1 VTTGPWP
8 LDGNK
13 IQNMNRQLAMT
24 ATQPTPWTLPEI
36 LKATGGE
43 LLCGGQMQGFE
54 NVSID
59 SRSISPNDLFV
70 AIAGDV
76 HDGHT
81 FVNDVVK
88 QGVDGLV
95 VSKEKTAELPIS
107 EWQARNIACVAVAD
121 TTRALGDLAAFH
133 RSRTDV
139 AVIAITGSN
148 GKTTTRQMTAEVVAK
163 KFSTLATIGNYNN
176 QIGVP
181 LTLLRLTSEHAWAIV
196 ELGTNSPGE
205 IDRLAQ
211 ICSPDIGVIIN
222 IGPAHLEGL
231 GSLDGVMREKEQLI
245 DHLKP
250 AGKAVLNADD
260 RRVCK
265 IANRTEK
272 DVLLFGLSENAAI
285 RATAVQEKI
294 GGISFSLD
302 LPRESLSVD
311 LKVPGQFM
319 VINALAAAA
328 VGHLLELS
336 AAEIKTGLEAFKPAW
351 GRMNLFQTANGIH
364 IIDDTYNAN
373 PDSMQAAIT
382 TLKALRANNRSVF
395 VAGDML
401 ELGARTESLHKQ
413 VGAWAAVANIDKL
426 LITGE
431 FANAVVC
438 GAVDAKMKRDN
449 IFTGSRDD
457 ILDALKDSLRPGDW
471 VLIKGSRGA
480 RMDTIVEGLK
490 EWAGIKPEA

>member
-1 VTTGPWP
+1 MDNTHP
-8 LDGNK
+8 L
-13 IQNMNRQLAMT
+13 
-24 ATQPTPWTLPEI
+24 PWTINEI

-43 LLCGGQMQGFE
+43 LLCGNQEQTRGFD

-59 SRSISPNDLFV
+59 SRNLSPRDLFV
-70 AIAGDV
+70 AIVGDV
-76 HDGHT
+76 HDGHR
-81 FVNDVVK
+81 FANDVVK
-88 QGVDGLV
+88 QGVGGLV
-95 VSKEKTAELPIS
+95 VAKDKSKELPIS
-107 EWQARNIACVAVAD
+107 EWQASQIACVAVTD
-121 TTRALGDLAAFH
+121 TLRALGDLAAFH

-139 AVIAITGSN
+139 SVVAITGSN
-148 GKTTTRQMTAEVVAK
+148 GKTTTRQMTAEVVAQ
-163 KFSTLATIGNYNN
+163 KFNTLSTIENYNN

-181 LTLLRLTSEHAWAIV
+181 LTLLRLAPEHTWAVV

-205 IDRLAQ
+205 IARLAR
-211 ICSPDIGVIIN
+211 ICSPDIGVITN

-231 GSLDGVMREKEQLI
+231 GSLDGVMREKGQLI
-245 DHLKP
+245 DHLKT
-250 AGKAVLNADD
+250 GGRAVLNADD
-260 RRVCK
+260 RRVFK
-265 IANRTEK
+265 IAEGTQK
-272 DVLLFGLSENAAI
+272 KVLLFGLSKSAGI
-285 RATAVQEKI
+285 RATAVQEKV
-294 GGISFSLD
+294 GGVSFSLD
-302 LPRESLSVD
+302 LPRESLNVD

-336 AAEIKTGLEAFKPAW
+336 AVEIKTGLETFKPAW
-351 GRMNLFQTANGIH
+351 GRMNIFQTANGIH

-426 LITGE
+426 LITGD
-431 FANAVVC
+431 FANAVAS
-438 GAVDAKMKRDN
+438 GAADAKMNRND
-449 IFTGSRDD
+449 IFTGSRDE
-457 ILDALKDSLRPGDW
+457 ILDALKASLRPGDW

-480 RMDTIVEGLK
+480 RMDIIVKGLK
-490 EWAGIKPEA
+490 EWAKIKPEA

>member
-1 VTTGPWP
+1 MDNTHP
-8 LDGNK
+8 LS
-13 IQNMNRQLAMT
+13 
-24 ATQPTPWTLPEI
+24 WTVDEI

-43 LLCGGQMQGFE
+43 LLCGNQDQTQGFE
-54 NVSID
+54 KVSID
-59 SRSISPNDLFV
+59 SRDISPKDLFV
-70 AIAGDV
+70 AIVGDV
-76 HDGHT
+76 HDGHR
-81 FVNDVVK
+81 FANDVVS
-88 QGVDGLV
+88 QGVGGLV
-95 VSKEKTAELPIS
+95 VAKDKAEGLPIF
-107 EWQARNIACVAVAD
+107 EWQARRIACVAVTD
-121 TTRALGDLAAFH
+121 TLRALGDLAAFH

-139 AVIAITGSN
+139 AVVAITGSN

-163 KFSTLATIGNYNN
+163 KFSTLSTIGNYNN

-181 LTLLRLTSEHAWAIV
+181 LTLLKLAPEHAWAVV

-205 IDRLAQ
+205 IARLAQ
-211 ICSPDIGVIIN
+211 ICSPDIGVITN

-231 GSLDGVMREKEQLI
+231 GSLDGVMREKGQLI
-245 DHLKP
+245 DYLKT
-250 AGKAVLNADD
+250 GGRAVLNADD
-260 RRVCK
+260 RRVSM
-265 IANRTEK
+265 IADRIEQK
-272 DVLLFGLSENAAI
+272 VLLFGLSKSAAI
-285 RATAVQEKI
+285 RATAVQEKA

-302 LPRESLSVD
+302 LPQESVTVD

-336 AAEIKTGLEAFKPAW
+336 AAEIKSGLETFKPAW
-351 GRMNLFQTANGIH
+351 GRMNIFHTANGIH

-382 TLKALRANNRSVF
+382 TLNALRANNRSIF

-413 VGAWAAVANIDKL
+413 VGAWVAAANIDKMMV
-426 LITGE
+426 TGE
-431 FANAVVC
+431 FANAVIS
-438 GAVDAKMKRDN
+438 GAVDAKMN
-449 IFTGSRDD
+449 RDD
-457 ILDALKDSLRPGDW
+457 IFSGSHDEILDALKDSLRPGNW

-490 EWAGIKPEA
+490 EWAKIKPEA